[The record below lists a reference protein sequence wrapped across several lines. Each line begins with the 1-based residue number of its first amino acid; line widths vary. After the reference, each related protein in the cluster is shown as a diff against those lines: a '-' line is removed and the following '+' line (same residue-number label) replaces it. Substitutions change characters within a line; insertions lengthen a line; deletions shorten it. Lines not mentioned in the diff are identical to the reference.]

1 MNQNKLKLLIFDLD
15 GTTAHTLP
23 GITEAV
29 NRTCRE
35 CGYPLHT
42 DESVLGFVNYGV
54 KQFIEEML
62 PADVRGDESEIMR
75 AMNAFL
81 RYYGETYPLTE
92 HFPGI
97 PELLE
102 KLTARTLVA
111 MNSNKQDEYVK
122 VLNDRMFRPGLFFA
136 AEGFRLER
144 PGKPDPAMA
153 LYIKSLAEE
162 KRGEPIL
169 PEECV
174 YVGDSDIDFYT
185 ARNAGMKLV
194 SVCWGYRSYEFLR
207 SLGDQPIART
217 PDELLAMLEEMGL

>member
-62 PADVRGDESEIMR
+62 PADVRGDESEV
-75 AMNAFL
+75 L
-81 RYYGETYPLTE
+81 RVMDVYLRNYDETYPLTE
-92 HFPGI
+92 QFPGI

>member
-1 MNQNKLKLLIFDLD
+1 MHKIKLLIFDLD
-15 GTTAHTLP
+15 GTTAHTMP

-35 CGYPLHT
+35 LGYPLHRE
-42 DESVLGFVNYGV
+42 ESVLGFVNYGV
-54 KQFIEEML
+54 RQFTEEMI
-62 PADVRGDESEIMR
+62 PASLRDDDAAVAEAMALFLKNYGD
-75 AMNAFL
+75 
-81 RYYGETYPLTE
+81 TYPLTE

-102 KLTARTLVA
+102 RLSARTLVA

-122 VLNDRMFRPGLFFA
+122 VLNERMFRPGLFFC

-153 LYIKSLAEE
+153 LYIRQLAEE
-162 KRGEPIL
+162 KLGGPIAL
-169 PEECV
+169 DECV
-174 YVGDSDIDFYT
+174 YIGDSDIDVYT
-185 ARNAGMKLV
+185 ARNAGMRLV
-194 SVCWGYRSYEFLR
+194 SVCWGYRSYDFLR

-217 PDELLAMLEEMGL
+217 PDELEAILNDMGL

>member
-97 PELLE
+97 AELLE

-174 YVGDSDIDFYT
+174 YIGDSDIDFYT

-194 SVCWGYRSYEFLR
+194 SVCWGYRSYDFLR

>member
-1 MNQNKLKLLIFDLD
+1 MNNVKLIIFDLD

-29 NRTCRE
+29 NRTMRE
-35 CGYPLHT
+35 YGYPLYD
-42 DESVLGFVNYGV
+42 DEGVRRFVNFGV
-54 KQFIEEML
+54 RQFTEEML
-62 PADVRGDESEIMR
+62 PESVRGDDSEV
-75 AMNAFL
+75 L
-81 RYYGETYPLTE
+81 RVMDTYLRHYGETYPLTE

-102 KLTARTLVA
+102 RLSARTLVA

-122 VLNDRMFRPGLFFA
+122 VLNDKMFRPGLFFC

-162 KRGEPIL
+162 KLGCPL
-169 PEECV
+169 SLDECV
-174 YVGDSDIDFYT
+174 YIGDSDIDFYT
-185 ARNAGMKLV
+185 ARNAGMRLV
-194 SVCWGYRSYEFLR
+194 SVSWGYRSYDFLR
-207 SLGDQPIART
+207 ALGDQPVART
-217 PDELLAMLEEMGL
+217 PDELWEILVDMGL

>member
-1 MNQNKLKLLIFDLD
+1 MNQTKLKLLIFDLD

-54 KQFIEEML
+54 KQFTEEML
-62 PADVRGDESEIMR
+62 PADVRTNETEVLH
-75 AMNAFL
+75 AMEVYL
-81 RYYGETYPLTE
+81 RHYGETYPLTE

-153 LYIKSLAEE
+153 LYIRSLAEQ
-162 KRGEPIL
+162 KLGAPIAAD
-169 PEECV
+169 ECV
-174 YVGDSDIDFYT
+174 YIGDSDIDVYT

-217 PDELLAMLEEMGL
+217 PDELRDILVGMGL